1 MDDGW
6 QYTVNGTFRHID
18 GLHVLMFIKGK
29 EGDTWVWSNENDGDV
44 QVLYT
49 WKTKEDKDWDFNKQT
64 DNLKDAMHRA
74 MNG

>member
-1 MDDGW
+1 
-6 QYTVNGTFRHID
+6 
-18 GLHVLMFIKGK
+18 MFIKGK
-29 EGDTWVWSNENDGDV
+29 EGDTWVWPNENDGDV